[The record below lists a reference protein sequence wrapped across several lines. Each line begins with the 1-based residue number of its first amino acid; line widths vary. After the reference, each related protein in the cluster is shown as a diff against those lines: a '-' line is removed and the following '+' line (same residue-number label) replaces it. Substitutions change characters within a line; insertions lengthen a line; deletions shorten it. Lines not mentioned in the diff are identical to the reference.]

1 MEMKKKEEMK
11 EEQEMKE
18 EEEKKKL
25 DLRYFFKL
33 HFFLLLLERKSCEII
48 GKMLK
53 VKDAIITEAL

>member
-11 EEQEMKE
+11 KKKEMKE

-33 HFFLLLLERKSCEII
+33 HFFCFSLRE
-48 GKMLK
+48 K
-53 VKDAIITEAL
+53 VVK